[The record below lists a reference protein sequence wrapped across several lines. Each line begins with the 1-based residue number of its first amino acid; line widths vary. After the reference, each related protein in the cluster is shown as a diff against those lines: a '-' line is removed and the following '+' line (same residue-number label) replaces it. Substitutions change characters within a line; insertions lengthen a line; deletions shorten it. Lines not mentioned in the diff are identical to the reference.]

1 VGMIWPM
8 CYSLL
13 VANFFSLS
21 YNIVG
26 RLGLFGITVAC
37 SEVMLLKRFAF
48 VWFLVTVVTIP

>member
-1 VGMIWPM
+1 MIWPM